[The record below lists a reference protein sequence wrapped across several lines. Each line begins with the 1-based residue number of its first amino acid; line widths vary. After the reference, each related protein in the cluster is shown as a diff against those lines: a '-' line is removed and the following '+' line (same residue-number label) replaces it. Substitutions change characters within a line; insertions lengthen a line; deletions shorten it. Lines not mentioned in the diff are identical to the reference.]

1 MGHSSKHDRSQRHG
15 RNKTRRDRQS
25 PPSIT
30 QLQNLIVNVEER
42 QQSLAR
48 QHDQYRGL
56 QEQAEILQDRLEDAE
71 QTLALL
77 SSTSLAAQQARGLS
91 STTGHSGHQAI
102 RQSSREQHL
111 RDEIRALPASIAE
124 FDRRAAA
131 MAELIARN
139 QDEVERLQ
147 ARIDEIRAV
156 EEAEAEAEAAR
167 YGEQQGGPDPDWG
180 GDPSSGGGGGSYG
193 YYGAGQA
200 SSSAFYGQYGGAF
213 DQYGT

>member
-1 MGHSSKHDRSQRHG
+1 MGHSSKHERSKRHG
-15 RNKTRRDRQS
+15 RNGTRSDRQS
-25 PPSIT
+25 PRSSIT
-30 QLQNLIVNVEER
+30 QLQNLIANVEER

-48 QHDQYRGL
+48 QHDEYRGL

-91 STTGHSGHQAI
+91 STAGHSGHQAI

-139 QDEVERLQ
+139 QDEIERLQ

-156 EEAEAEAEAAR
+156 EEAEAEAAR
-167 YGEQQGGPDPDWG
+167 YGEQQGGPDPGWG

-200 SSSAFYGQYGGAF
+200 SSSASYGQYGGAY